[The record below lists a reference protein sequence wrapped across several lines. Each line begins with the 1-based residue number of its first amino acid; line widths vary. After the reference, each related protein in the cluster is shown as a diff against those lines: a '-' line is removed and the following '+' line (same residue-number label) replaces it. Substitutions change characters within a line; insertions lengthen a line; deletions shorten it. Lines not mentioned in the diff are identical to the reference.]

1 MHVICCYGMIYVL
14 YVSIRCDTKL
24 NCVLYIECTVKY
36 NKTNF
41 GYDKLRH
48 ILMRNY
54 VIFCN
59 IDEDNERSIQNQI
72 NR

>member
-1 MHVICCYGMIYVL
+1 MCCYDMISVL

-36 NKTNF
+36 NKTNL

-48 ILMRNY
+48 IVVRNN
-54 VIFCN
+54 VILCN
-59 IDEDNERSIQNQI
+59 IDEDNGRSTGNQI